1 MHHSFKPNALRVAVT
16 AAFGVAAAVAAT
28 SVSAQ
33 TSKQTRDEGQYVV
46 GDFHNHTT
54 CSDGQISVQKLVNKS
69 VDTFGLDWFIM
80 AGHGGGGTRN
90 CTLADDETVF
100 TPSTNPYV
108 PGQGP
113 GTSWADSIGLAAIKG
128 DRAAEGYVYRWQ
140 SIQEFQ
146 YPLLEAMAEAKQKP
160 IFIGLESVV
169 SGHEHSDT
177 AIVTGQLPASGKGN
191 ADAGAQWEYCFDRAD
206 NDLSRGADNQWD
218 CTVPGGTRNEFLDAR
233 GRKLTGAQDSGTLGH
248 MKTVEGVRWLQ
259 AFYPQSSYYIPA
271 HLERAGVFNPNG
283 SNGFN
288 IEHLRNFNN
297 AGPTVAFGFEGGP
310 GHQASSNRS
319 YGSGATGGGTYGGAG
334 YYTGKLG
341 GVWDALLGEGRNWWI
356 FNNSDYHSRGSFGP
370 DDLRST
376 SDQYPGEFN
385 RSHVLAKTGGGPLTP
400 QAIVDGMRSGNSYY
414 VNGDLIDRLAFV
426 ACRST
431 GVSDEDQLRAIAA
444 VTRAATRNEGF
455 SGTARCAQQGEK
467 LVIDRGEEVTI
478 IVALRDP
485 EGVNLSPYSI
495 LNPSLL
501 QVGINQPLNQ
511 PVLDHVDVITGL
523 VTGYVSP
530 DSPAYAGAAPGGVG
544 GAQDSPNATNPSTV
558 IRATLTAA
566 NWKSLPGGYK
576 VMTKRASNIKQSQYV
591 RLRGSNIP
599 AAVPNETDAAGNPLV
614 DTLANNITV
623 FPDAVACADPTAAA
637 ANLNCLTH
645 LPAQNGGRRLDV
657 DVEAFT
663 DLWFYSNPIYVEVR
677 GGTVVAGVK

>member
-1 MHHSFKPNALRVAVT
+1 MHPSFKPNAIRVAVT
-16 AAFGVAAAVAAT
+16 AVFGVAAVVAAPST
-28 SVSAQ
+28 SAQ
-33 TSKQTRDEGQYVV
+33 SQTRDQGRYVV

-69 VDTFGLDWFIM
+69 VDTYGLDWFIL

-90 CTLADDETVF
+90 CTLADDATVF
-100 TPSTNPYV
+100 TPATNPYV

-113 GTSWADSIGLAAIKG
+113 DTTWADSIGVGAVKG
-128 DRAAEGYVYRWQ
+128 DRAAEGYMFRWQ
-140 SIQEFQ
+140 SIQQFQ

-169 SGHEHSDT
+169 AGHEHSDT
-177 AIVTGQLPASGKGN
+177 AVIAGQLPASGHGN
-191 ADAGAQWEYCFDRAD
+191 ADATAQWEYCFDRAD
-206 NDLSRGADNQWD
+206 SDLSRGGDNQWD
-218 CTVPGGTRNEFLDAR
+218 CTVPGGARNDFLDAR
-233 GRKLTGAQDSGTLGH
+233 GRKLAGAENSGNLGH
-248 MKTVEGVRWLQ
+248 LKTVEGVRWLQ
-259 AFYPQSSYYIPA
+259 AFHPKTSYYIPA

-319 YGSGATGGGTYGGAG
+319 YGAGATGTGTYGGAG

-341 GVWDALLGEGRNWWI
+341 GVWDTLLGEGRNWWI

-370 DDLRST
+370 DDVRST

-385 RSHVLAKTGGGPLTP
+385 RTHILAKTGGAALTP
-400 QAIVDGMRSGNSYY
+400 QAIVDGMRSGNAYY

-426 ACRST
+426 ACRGT
-431 GVSDEDQLRAIAA
+431 GASARDIQQAQAA
-444 VTRAATRNEGF
+444 VTRAAQRNEGF
-455 SGTARCAQQGEK
+455 ADSRCAQQGEK
-467 LVIDRGEEVTI
+467 LVINAGEDVVI
-478 IVALRDP
+478 FAALRDP
-485 EGVNLSPYSI
+485 EGSNLSPYTI
-495 LNPSLL
+495 PNPSLL
-501 QVGINQPLNQ
+501 QIGVNQPLNQ
-511 PVLDHVDVITGL
+511 PVLDHVDLISGL

-530 DSPAYAGAAPGGVG
+530 DSPRYAGAAPGGAG
-544 GAQDSPNATNPSTV
+544 GAQDSPNALNPTTAV
-558 IRATLTAA
+558 RATFSAA
-566 NWKSLPGGYK
+566 NWSSLPGGYK
-576 VMTKRASNIKQSQYV
+576 LITLRAPKVQASQYI

-599 AAVPNETDAAGNPLV
+599 AAVPNETDAQGNPLV

-623 FPDAVACADPTAAA
+623 FPDAAACADPTAAA
-637 ANLNCLTH
+637 ANVNCLTH
-645 LPAQNGGRRLDV
+645 LPVQGGGRRLDV

>member
-1 MHHSFKPNALRVAVT
+1 MQHSFKPNVFRVAVT

-33 TSKQTRDEGQYVV
+33 TRDQGRYVV

-69 VDTFGLDWFIM
+69 VDTYGLDWFIL

-100 TPSTNPYV
+100 TPSSNPFV

-113 GTSWADSIGLAAIKG
+113 STTWADSIGIGRVKG
-128 DRAAEGYVYRWQ
+128 DRAAEGYMFRWQ
-140 SIQEFQ
+140 STQEFE

-169 SGHEHSDT
+169 AGHEHSDT
-177 AIVTGQLPASGKGN
+177 AVIAGQLPASGRGN
-191 ADAGAQWEYCFDRAD
+191 ADPGAQWEYCFDRAD
-206 NDLSRGADNQWD
+206 TDLSRGADNQWD
-218 CTVPGGTRNEFLDAR
+218 CTVPGGARNEFLDAR

-248 MKTVEGVRWLQ
+248 LKTVEGVRWLQ
-259 AFYPQSSYYIPA
+259 AKYPTSSYYIPA
-271 HLERAGVFNPNG
+271 HLERAGVFNPAG

-319 YGSGATGGGTYGGAG
+319 YGAGATGGGTYGGAG

-370 DDLRST
+370 DDVRST

-385 RSHVLAKTGGGPLTP
+385 RSHVLAKTGGKPLTP
-400 QAIVDGMRSGNSYY
+400 QAVVDGMRSGNAYY

-426 ACRST
+426 ACRAT
-431 GVSDEDQLRAIAA
+431 GGNDRDIKLAQAA
-444 VTRAATRNEGF
+444 VLRAATLNEGF
-455 SGTARCAQQGEK
+455 ADSRCAQQGEK
-467 LVIDRGEEVTI
+467 LVINAGEDVVI
-478 IVALRDP
+478 FAALRDP
-485 EGVNLSPYSI
+485 EGANLSPYTI
-495 LNPSLL
+495 PNPSLL
-501 QVGINQPLNQ
+501 QVGINQPLNM
-511 PVLDHVDVITGL
+511 PVLDHVDLISGL
-523 VTGYVSP
+523 VTGYISP
-530 DSPAYAGAAPGGVG
+530 DSPLYAGAAPGGVG
-544 GAQDSPNATNPSTV
+544 GAQDSPNATNPSTAV
-558 IRATLTAA
+558 RATFSAA
-566 NWKSLPGGYK
+566 NWSATPGGYK
-576 VMTKRASNIKQSQYV
+576 LITLRAPKVKASQYI

-623 FPDAVACADPTAAA
+623 TPDAVACADPTAAA
-637 ANLNCLTH
+637 ANVNCLTH
-645 LPAQNGGRRLDV
+645 LPVQGAGRRLDV